1 MSEYIEKTNYLIEQL
16 KKRNV
21 VIQRYDSFSSKSIYL
36 KLDFGVAG
44 TIRISDHAGKEHLK
58 YRFNLQSNLK
68 NRTHHKK
75 TNQHF
80 FPTKQINNMLFTILK
95 ERDERIEQ
103 YGREAYLNYM
113 YKNWAHNKDNSK
125 GFWSMAKLVYVPQ
138 PEEMSLLSVSK
149 AEKTQ
154 PIEKEDI
161 NDYFRL

>member
-1 MSEYIEKTNYLIEQL
+1 MSEYIEKTNYLIEEL

-58 YRFNLQSNLK
+58 YRFNLLSNLK
-68 NRTHHKK
+68 NRRHRKQ

-80 FPTKQINNMLFTILK
+80 FPTKQINSMLFTILK
-95 ERDERIEQ
+95 ERDERIER
-103 YGREAYLNYM
+103 YGREAYINYM
-113 YKNWAHNKDNSK
+113 YKNWTQNKDNSK

-149 AEKTQ
+149 DEKTQ
-154 PIEKEDI
+154 PIERK
-161 NDYFRL
+161 R